1 MSARYLVRFDDIC
14 PTMNWSIWQQ
24 VEQVLCAYRV
34 RPILAVVPDNR
45 DPKLQ
50 IEPLRPDFWEW
61 LREKYNQ
68 GWTIGIHGYQHLY
81 ETEDAGLL
89 GVNARSEFAGL
100 PLERQHEKIAKA
112 LAVFHQQ
119 GIRPQVFVAPAHSFD
134 RNTLV
139 ALQNNGIGVISDGF
153 FLKPVRWLEMIW
165 IPQQMW
171 QFRSM
176 PFGVWTICYHHNRF
190 SGRDLQRFGRD
201 VARFASAIISVE
213 DAIRLA
219 DRARSTGDMTFHR
232 LWQKALLLKL
242 RVKGIAAF
250 RGAQ

>member
-1 MSARYLVRFDDIC
+1 MPARYLVRFDDIC

-24 VEQVLCAYRV
+24 VEQTLCAHGV
-34 RPILAVVPDNR
+34 RPMLAVVPDNK
-45 DPKLQ
+45 DPDLQ
-50 IEPLRPDFWEW
+50 VEPPRPDFWEW
-61 LREKYNQ
+61 LREKYGQ
-68 GWTIGIHGYQHLY
+68 GWTIGVHGYQHLY

-112 LAVFHQQ
+112 LAIFHQQ
-119 GIRPQVFVAPAHSFD
+119 GIRLQVFVAPAHSFD
-134 RNTLV
+134 RSTLV

-153 FLKPVRWLEMIW
+153 FLKPVRWLEMVS

-171 QFRSM
+171 QFRAM
-176 PFGVWTICYHHNRF
+176 PFGVWTICCHHNRF
-190 SGRDLQRFGRD
+190 SERDLQRFARD

-219 DRARSTGDMTFHR
+219 DRARSTGDMAFHR
-232 LWQKALLLKL
+232 LWQQALLWKL

-250 RGAQ
+250 RRAQ